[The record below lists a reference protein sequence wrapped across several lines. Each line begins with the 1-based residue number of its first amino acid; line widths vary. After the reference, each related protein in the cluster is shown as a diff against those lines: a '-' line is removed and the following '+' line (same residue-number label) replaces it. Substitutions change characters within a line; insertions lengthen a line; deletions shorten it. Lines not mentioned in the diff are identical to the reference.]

1 MLKFIRYTKI
11 LGLAGAA
18 TLLLA
23 GCADNF
29 LDIGPK
35 GVLTEDQLT
44 EPEHNDG
51 FIVAAYAW
59 IPSAGA
65 LNETMNPWITSF
77 RSDDGYKGGGG
88 WGEQTP
94 VPRTELFSEGTSNG
108 GQ

>member
-44 EPEHNDG
+44 EPEHIDG

-65 LNETMNPWITSF
+65 LNAPMNPWITSF
-77 RSDDGYKGGGG
+77 PSMMPTRRAEG
-88 WGEQTP
+88 WTIRPPGIRCSSY
-94 VPRTELFSEGTSNG
+94 PR
-108 GQ
+108 